1 MVDVFIKN
9 ACIKPLKDQKDKT
22 VLNGFVEVIREF
34 SCNQTKLC
42 VYQGRQ
48 FYNKLSK
55 LSRR

>member
-34 SCNQTKLC
+34 SCNQNKLC

-55 LSRR
+55 LSR